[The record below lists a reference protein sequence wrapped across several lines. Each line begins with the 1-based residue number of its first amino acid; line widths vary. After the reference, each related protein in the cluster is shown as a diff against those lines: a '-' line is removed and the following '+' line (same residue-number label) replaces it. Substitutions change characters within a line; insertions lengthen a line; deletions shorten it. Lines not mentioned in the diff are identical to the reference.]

1 MRKSQ
6 SGSRMVGG
14 KKPNN
19 PDIYKS
25 FESEE
30 YVIPD
35 TAQQEATFMNDTK
48 YKTKRR
54 YYCLWALYFSIGVSV
69 SLCKCFANFFWCVD
83 NSVGAVGDRRKRI
96 CTRWWARACCGIFWG
111 GVQRIFFLVVSKI
124 KQQSVST
131 IIKLSHSL
139 FLFFSFSFHSVQ
151 PSSLSPDSG
160 VAGALYACGKIE
172 KSRVKA
178 TQKHLVKGD
187 LLFAWITWTGSSVA
201 MCVFAALICCY
212 QPACTSSGIPG
223 LIAYLNGVKPLGGK
237 SHFTG
242 TRFLL
247 LLFLIVGHSFLF
259 FQFVH
264 RFLFFFVWICLF
276 FGGMMLLPQE
286 K

>member
-1 MRKSQ
+1 MHPV
-6 SGSRMVGG
+6 VGTG
-14 KKPNN
+14 LLW
-19 PDIYKS
+19 Y
-25 FESEE
+25 FLGGC
-30 YVIPD
+30 
-35 TAQQEATFMNDTK
+35 AT
-48 YKTKRR
+48 Y
-54 YYCLWALYFSIGVSV
+54 
-69 SLCKCFANFFWCVD
+69 
-83 NSVGAVGDRRKRI
+83 
-96 CTRWWARACCGIFWG
+96 
-111 GVQRIFFLVVSKI
+111 FLVVSKI

-160 VAGALYACGKIE
+160 VAGALYVCGKIE

-178 TQKHLVKGD
+178 TQKYLVKGE
-187 LLFAWITWTGSSVA
+187 LLFARITWTGSSVA

-242 TRFLL
+242 TSFFFWFGLLAL
-247 LLFLIVGHSFLF
+247 LLFY

-264 RFLFFFVWICLF
+264 RFFVFFF
-276 FGGMMLLPQE
+276 G
-286 K
+286 